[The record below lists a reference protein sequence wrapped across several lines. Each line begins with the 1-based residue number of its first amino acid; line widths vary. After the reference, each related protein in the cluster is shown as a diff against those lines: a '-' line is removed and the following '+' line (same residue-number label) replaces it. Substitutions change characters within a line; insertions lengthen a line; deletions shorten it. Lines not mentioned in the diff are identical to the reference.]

1 LHAGRLSIIYKGLM
15 LLSSVVRTRLQRL
28 ARAAA
33 RLNVHQRGMGTFGW
47 TAVVAMRKPEVV
59 T

>member
-1 LHAGRLSIIYKGLM
+1 M
-15 LLSSVVRTRLQRL
+15 LLSSVVRTHLQRL

-33 RLNVHQRGMGTFGW
+33 RLNIHQRGMGTFGW

-59 T
+59 I